1 MVGYLIPGNGQTEE
15 VILITLIDDNN
26 VTRFDSSILQKQY
39 DNVLVLVLKVAI
51 SDTFQNL

>member
-26 VTRFDSSILQKQY
+26 VTRFDSSILQKQ
-39 DNVLVLVLKVAI
+39 
-51 SDTFQNL
+51 